1 VVQLPQCSA
10 CNNQVRWV
18 VGSAPQSC
26 IFSTSDGMVW
36 ELDEIRMCTRSRIA
50 YVLLLTSRAFSSRL
64 LVKMASASEA
74 FEPGGMDGIIIA
86 QPWISMV

>member
-1 VVQLPQCSA
+1 MFGMMQQPGEGGRRGSSTVMYLFDRRRYGVGAGRDKDVHTLAHRLCSVA
-10 CNNQVRWV
+10 HFK
-18 VGSAPQSC
+18 S
-26 IFSTSDGMVW
+26 F
-36 ELDEIRMCTRSRIA
+36 L
-50 YVLLLTSRAFSSRL
+50 SRL